1 MPLLVVFSQSQS
13 EKRMTARDQTRRGS
27 LPGSATA
34 LKSKWLVFRS
44 DTNGGFVLQMP
55 LFLVYECS
63 LCRLR
68 SSAATLSIPA
78 MEYQQRN
85 QDWKRISGAGTAQF
99 LECLAQALP
108 ALLALHS
115 LLRMPRR
122 SEFDTNNNG
131 PSSLRVSFQPTLVV
145 WEALNPGIWFVF
157 CRAPRPP
164 AVSVSCGHGSA
175 E

>member
-1 MPLLVVFSQSQS
+1 MLLVVGCASVGCVFSESVRKENDRQGPNSTWFS
-13 EKRMTARDQTRRGS
+13 ARVRYS
-27 LPGSATA
+27 L
-34 LKSKWLVFRS
+34 
-44 DTNGGFVLQMP
+44 
-55 LFLVYECS
+55 EE
-63 LCRLR
+63 